1 VRLTRFG
8 EKKTAMKNMVVAKS
22 TMAGPEG
29 TSQNAEIKTPATDVN
44 IPIVAEYRVSV
55 ARLCVSW

>member
-29 TSQNAEIKTPATDVN
+29 TSQNAEIKTPAIDVN
-44 IPIVAEYRVSV
+44 IPIVAE
-55 ARLCVSW
+55 